1 MKFMELNKS
10 LKENIYNLYNIKGED
25 SFLIKHAI
33 SNIKNAVVADFE
45 EFNYI
50 KIDAEKAKIDEI
62 DAQLSTLPIG
72 SEYRMVVVVN
82 PNAEIVKFINKYD
95 FSSGN
100 TVAVC
105 IGADKLSAGEVVDC
119 TKLDKIDIQRY
130 SLNYLSK
137 NNISIEEQALDY
149 LIDATSGSM
158 SNLVN
163 ELSKL
168 SAYVGENATIN
179 MEIVT
184 NLVSNTTDYVIYMLT
199 AALDEKN
206 FTKYQTILNS
216 MSKSQS
222 FAEIFAYMGKYF
234 KRMQYVAINKN
245 DDELAKILNIK
256 PYAIKMSRQCISK
269 NGVNYYINLYKKYV
283 DLDYKIKSGKISV
296 FNALYE
302 LLF

>member
-1 MKFMELNKS
+1 MELNKS
-10 LKENIYNLYNIKGED
+10 LKEKVYNLYNLKGED

-33 SNIKNAVVADFE
+33 LNIKNAVVADFD
-45 EFNYI
+45 EFNFI
-50 KIDAEKAKIDEI
+50 KIDAEKSKISEI

-72 SEYRMVVVVN
+72 SEYRMVVISN

-95 FSSGN
+95 FSSSS

-105 IGADKLSAGEVVDC
+105 VGADKLTAGEIVDC
-119 TKLDKIDIQRY
+119 SKLDKIDIQKY
-130 SLNYLSK
+130 ALNYLAKS
-137 NNISIEEQALDY
+137 NLSIEEQALDY

-158 SNLVN
+158 PNLVN
-163 ELSKL
+163 ELNKL
-168 SAYVGENATIN
+168 SSYACCENSIIN
-179 MEIVT
+179 MEMVT
-184 NLVSNTTDYVIYMLT
+184 NLVANTTEYVIYMLT
-199 AALDEKN
+199 AAIDEKN
-206 FTKYQTILNS
+206 FTKFQTILNT

-234 KRMQYVAINKN
+234 KRMQYISINKN
-245 DDELAKILNIK
+245 DEELSKILNIK
-256 PYAIKMSRQCISK
+256 PYAIKMSRQFISK